1 MFLLFIVIIV
11 ISLHK
16 FLYMIKY
23 LERRDVMFRKNKDS
37 ELDIRSINQFF
48 HVSNNL
54 LRFVFALVIILV
66 VLIGTYL
73 IKEWNILEI
82 IGTILS
88 VISPVFIGFIIAWLL
103 DPLATKLANKMPR
116 VVACILTYLIIFG
129 GIILLLVLTV
139 PTLSSS
145 VSDIVSVVPDIVDN
159 VQNFASDT
167 LENLGNSKQVEEYKN
182 TLLNKIEDVGSNLAN
197 NLPDSIWNFGKGLIS
212 TSTNIILGL
221 MIGFYLLFDFRKFQ
235 GHLLSIIP
243 KNWHKGTKDLM
254 SRING
259 KLRSYVQ
266 GVLLV
271 MVLVFITQSIG
282 FSLAG
287 LKAPFLFALFCAIT
301 DVIPYIGPWIG
312 GAPAVIVGFTV
323 DPMVGV
329 FCLVSVVVCQLLE
342 NNFYQPLIM
351 GKTMKLHPVTIML
364 GLLLFN
370 YFFGMIGMIVAT
382 PLIATIKIIIEFI
395 IENTTLGKKFDNY
408 QKNNKKTVREEK
420 PKDDFVIES

>member
-1 MFLLFIVIIV
+1 
-11 ISLHK
+11 
-16 FLYMIKY
+16 
-23 LERRDVMFRKNKDS
+23 MFRKNKDS

>member
-1 MFLLFIVIIV
+1 
-11 ISLHK
+11 
-16 FLYMIKY
+16 
-23 LERRDVMFRKNKDS
+23 MFRKNKDN
-37 ELDIRSINQFF
+37 ELDYRAINKFF
-48 HVSNNL
+48 NTSNNL
-54 LRFVFALVIILV
+54 LKFFLALVIILAI
-66 VLIGTYL
+66 LLATYL
-73 IKEWNILEI
+73 IKEWNILGI

-88 VISPVFIGFIIAWLL
+88 VISPVFIGFVIAWLL
-103 DPLATKLANKMPR
+103 DPLATKLSTKMSR

-129 GIILLLVLTV
+129 SLILILAFTV

-145 VSDIVSVVPDIVDN
+145 VSEIVNVIPDIVDN
-159 VQNFASDT
+159 AQDFASDV
-167 LENLGNSKQVEEYKN
+167 LENFGDSKQVESYKN
-182 TLLNKIEDVGSNLAN
+182 TMLDKIESVGADFAST
-197 NLPDSIWNFGKGLIS
+197 LPNSIWNFGKGVIS
-212 TSTNIILGL
+212 GATSIVLGL

-243 KNWHKGTKDLM
+243 KRWHSNTKDLM
-254 SRING
+254 GRING
-259 KLRSYVQ
+259 KLRSYVG

-271 MVLVFITQSIG
+271 CFLVFITQSIG

-287 LKAPFLFALFCAIT
+287 LKAPLLFALFCAIT

-312 GAPAVIVGFTV
+312 GAPAVIVGFTI

-329 FCLVSVVVCQLLE
+329 FCLVSVLVCQLLE

-382 PLIATIKIIIEFI
+382 PVIATIKIIFEFI
-395 IENTTLGKKFDNY
+395 MEYSNLGEKFYNY
-408 QKNNKKTVREEK
+408 QENNKKTVKEKSTEEHL
-420 PKDDFVIES
+420 IEES

>member
-1 MFLLFIVIIV
+1 
-11 ISLHK
+11 
-16 FLYMIKY
+16 
-23 LERRDVMFRKNKDS
+23 MFRKNKDN
-37 ELDIRSINQFF
+37 ELDYRAINKFF
-48 HVSNNL
+48 NTSNNL
-54 LRFVFALVIILV
+54 LKFVLALVIILAI
-66 VLIGTYL
+66 LLATYL
-73 IKEWNILEI
+73 IKEWNILGI

-88 VISPVFIGFIIAWLL
+88 VISPVFIGFVIAWLL
-103 DPLATKLANKMPR
+103 DPLATKLSTKMPR

-129 GIILLLVLTV
+129 SLILILAFTV

-145 VSDIVSVVPDIVDN
+145 VSEIVNVIPDIVDN
-159 VQNFASDT
+159 AQDFASDL
-167 LENLGNSKQVEEYKN
+167 LENFGDSKQVESYKN
-182 TLLNKIEDVGSNLAN
+182 TMLDKIESVGADFAST
-197 NLPDSIWNFGKGLIS
+197 LPNSIWNFGKGVIS
-212 TSTNIILGL
+212 GATSIVLGL

-243 KNWHKGTKDLM
+243 KRWHINTKDLM
-254 SRING
+254 GRING
-259 KLRSYVQ
+259 KLRSYVG

-271 MVLVFITQSIG
+271 CFLVFITQSIG

-287 LKAPFLFALFCAIT
+287 LKAPLLFALFCAIT

-312 GAPAVIVGFTV
+312 GAPAVIVGFTI

-329 FCLVSVVVCQLLE
+329 FCLVSVLVCQLLE

-382 PLIATIKIIIEFI
+382 PVIATIKIIFEFI
-395 IENTTLGKKFDNY
+395 MEYSNLGEKFYNY
-408 QKNNKKTVREEK
+408 QENNKKTVKEKSTEEHL
-420 PKDDFVIES
+420 IEES

>member
-1 MFLLFIVIIV
+1 
-11 ISLHK
+11 
-16 FLYMIKY
+16 
-23 LERRDVMFRKNKDS
+23 MFRKNKDN
-37 ELDIRSINQFF
+37 ELDYRAINKFF
-48 HVSNNL
+48 NTSNNL
-54 LRFVFALVIILV
+54 LKFVLALVIILAI
-66 VLIGTYL
+66 LLATYL
-73 IKEWNILEI
+73 IKEWNILGI

-88 VISPVFIGFIIAWLL
+88 VISPVFIGFVIAWLL
-103 DPLATKLANKMPR
+103 DPLATKLSTKMPR

-129 GIILLLVLTV
+129 SLILILAFTV

-145 VSDIVSVVPDIVDN
+145 VSEIVNVIPDIVDN
-159 VQNFASDT
+159 AQDFASDV
-167 LENLGNSKQVEEYKN
+167 LENFGDSKQVESYKN
-182 TLLNKIEDVGSNLAN
+182 TMLDKIESVGADFAST
-197 NLPDSIWNFGKGLIS
+197 LPNSIWNFGKGVIS
-212 TSTNIILGL
+212 GATNIVLGL

-243 KNWHKGTKDLM
+243 KRWHSNTKDLM
-254 SRING
+254 GRING
-259 KLRSYVQ
+259 KLRSYVG

-271 MVLVFITQSIG
+271 CFLVFITQSIG

-287 LKAPFLFALFCAIT
+287 LKAPLLFALFCAIT

-312 GAPAVIVGFTV
+312 GAPAVIVGFTI

-329 FCLVSVVVCQLLE
+329 FCLVSVLVCQLLE

-382 PLIATIKIIIEFI
+382 PVIATIKIIFEFI
-395 IENTTLGKKFDNY
+395 MEYSNLGEKFYNY
-408 QKNNKKTVREEK
+408 QENNKKTVKEKSTEEHL
-420 PKDDFVIES
+420 IEES

>member
-1 MFLLFIVIIV
+1 
-11 ISLHK
+11 
-16 FLYMIKY
+16 
-23 LERRDVMFRKNKDS
+23 MFRKNKDN
-37 ELDIRSINQFF
+37 ELDYRAINKFF
-48 HVSNNL
+48 NISNNL
-54 LRFVFALVIILV
+54 LKFVLALVIILAI
-66 VLIGTYL
+66 LLATYL
-73 IKEWNILEI
+73 IKEWNILGI

-88 VISPVFIGFIIAWLL
+88 VISPVFIGFVIAWLL
-103 DPLATKLANKMPR
+103 DPLATKLSTKMPR

-129 GIILLLVLTV
+129 SLILILAFTV

-145 VSDIVSVVPDIVDN
+145 VSEIVNVIPDIVDN
-159 VQNFASDT
+159 AQDFASDV
-167 LENLGNSKQVEEYKN
+167 LEKFGDSKQVESYKN
-182 TLLNKIEDVGSNLAN
+182 TMLDKIESVGADFAST
-197 NLPDSIWNFGKGLIS
+197 LPNSIWNFGRGVIS
-212 TSTNIILGL
+212 GATSIVLGL

-243 KNWHKGTKDLM
+243 KRWHSNTKDLM
-254 SRING
+254 GRING
-259 KLRSYVQ
+259 KLRSYVG

-271 MVLVFITQSIG
+271 CFLVFITQSIG

-287 LKAPFLFALFCAIT
+287 LKAPLLFALFCAIT

-312 GAPAVIVGFTV
+312 GAPAVIVGFTI

-329 FCLVSVVVCQLLE
+329 FCLVSVLVCQLLE

-382 PLIATIKIIIEFI
+382 PVIATIKIIFEFI
-395 IENTTLGKKFDNY
+395 MEYSNLGEKFYNY
-408 QKNNKKTVREEK
+408 QENNKKTVKEKSTEEHL
-420 PKDDFVIES
+420 IEES

>member
-1 MFLLFIVIIV
+1 
-11 ISLHK
+11 
-16 FLYMIKY
+16 
-23 LERRDVMFRKNKDS
+23 MFRKNKDN
-37 ELDIRSINQFF
+37 ELDYRAINKFF
-48 HVSNNL
+48 NTSNNL
-54 LRFVFALVIILV
+54 LKFVLALVIILAI
-66 VLIGTYL
+66 LLATYL
-73 IKEWNILEI
+73 IKEWNILGI

-88 VISPVFIGFIIAWLL
+88 VISPVFIGFVIAWLL
-103 DPLATKLANKMPR
+103 DPLATKLSTKMPR

-129 GIILLLVLTV
+129 SLILILAFTV

-145 VSDIVSVVPDIVDN
+145 VSEIVNVIPDIVDN
-159 VQNFASDT
+159 AQDFASDL
-167 LENLGNSKQVEEYKN
+167 LENFGDSKQVESYKN
-182 TLLNKIEDVGSNLAN
+182 TMLDKIESVGADFAST
-197 NLPDSIWNFGKGLIS
+197 LPNSIWNFGKGVIS
-212 TSTNIILGL
+212 GATSIVLGL

-243 KNWHKGTKDLM
+243 KRWHSNTKDLM
-254 SRING
+254 GRING
-259 KLRSYVQ
+259 KLRSYVG

-271 MVLVFITQSIG
+271 CFLVFITQSIG

-287 LKAPFLFALFCAIT
+287 LKAPLLFALFCAIT

-312 GAPAVIVGFTV
+312 GAPAVIVGFTI

-329 FCLVSVVVCQLLE
+329 FCLVSVLVCQLLE

-382 PLIATIKIIIEFI
+382 PVIATIKIIFEFI
-395 IENTTLGKKFDNY
+395 MEYSNLGEKFYNY
-408 QKNNKKTVREEK
+408 QENNKKTVKEKSTEEHL
-420 PKDDFVIES
+420 IEES

>member
-1 MFLLFIVIIV
+1 
-11 ISLHK
+11 
-16 FLYMIKY
+16 
-23 LERRDVMFRKNKDS
+23 MFRKNKDN
-37 ELDIRSINQFF
+37 ELDYRAINKFF
-48 HVSNNL
+48 NTSNNL
-54 LRFVFALVIILV
+54 LKFVLALVIILAI
-66 VLIGTYL
+66 LLATYL
-73 IKEWNILEI
+73 IKEWNILGI

-88 VISPVFIGFIIAWLL
+88 VISPVFIGFVIAWLL
-103 DPLATKLANKMPR
+103 DPLATKLSTKMPR

-129 GIILLLVLTV
+129 SLILILAFTV

-145 VSDIVSVVPDIVDN
+145 VSEIVNVIPDIVDN
-159 VQNFASDT
+159 AQDFASDV
-167 LENLGNSKQVEEYKN
+167 LEKFGDSKQVESYKN
-182 TLLNKIEDVGSNLAN
+182 TMLDKIESVGADFAST
-197 NLPDSIWNFGKGLIS
+197 LPNSIWNFGKGVIS
-212 TSTNIILGL
+212 GATNIVLGL

-243 KNWHKGTKDLM
+243 KRWHSNTKDLM
-254 SRING
+254 GRING
-259 KLRSYVQ
+259 KLRSYVG

-271 MVLVFITQSIG
+271 CFLVFITQSIG

-287 LKAPFLFALFCAIT
+287 LKAPLLFALFCAIT

-312 GAPAVIVGFTV
+312 GAPAVIVGFTI

-329 FCLVSVVVCQLLE
+329 FCLVSVLVCQLLE

-382 PLIATIKIIIEFI
+382 PVIATIKIIFEFI
-395 IENTTLGKKFDNY
+395 MEHSSLGEAFNNY
-408 QKNNKKTVREEK
+408 QENNKKTMKEK
-420 PKDDFVIES
+420 STKDNLIKES

>member
-1 MFLLFIVIIV
+1 
-11 ISLHK
+11 
-16 FLYMIKY
+16 
-23 LERRDVMFRKNKDS
+23 MFRKNNKID
-37 ELDIRSINQFF
+37 ELDYKAINKFF
-48 HVSNNL
+48 YTSNNL
-54 LRFVFALVIILV
+54 LNFVLILIIILAI
-66 VLIGTYL
+66 LLATYL
-73 IKEWNILEI
+73 IKEWNILGI
-82 IGTILS
+82 VGTILS
-88 VISPVFIGFIIAWLL
+88 VISPVFIGFVIAWLL
-103 DPLATKLANKMPR
+103 DPLATRFSKSMPR

-129 GIILLLVLTV
+129 GITLILVFTV
-139 PTLSSS
+139 PTFSNS
-145 VSDIVSVVPDIVDN
+145 VSDIVTVVPDIVDN
-159 VQNFASDT
+159 VQDFASDM
-167 LENLGNSKQVEEYKN
+167 LENLGDSKQIETYKN
-182 TLLNKIEDVGSNLAN
+182 TMLDKIENVGTDFASK
-197 NLPDSIWNFGKGLIS
+197 LPNTIWNFGSGIIGVA
-212 TSTNIILGL
+212 TNIVLGL

-243 KNWHKGTKDLM
+243 KDWHIAAKDLM

-259 KLRSYVQ
+259 KLRSYVM
-266 GVLLV
+266 GVLAV

-287 LKAPFLFALFCAIT
+287 LSAPFLFALFCAIT

-312 GAPAVIVGFTV
+312 GAPAVIVGFTI

-382 PLIATIKIIIEFI
+382 PVIATIKIIFEFI
-395 IENTTLGKKFDNY
+395 MEHSSLGEKFNNY
-408 QKNNKKTVREEK
+408 QENNKKTMKEKSTKENLIEE
-420 PKDDFVIES
+420 S

>member
-1 MFLLFIVIIV
+1 
-11 ISLHK
+11 
-16 FLYMIKY
+16 
-23 LERRDVMFRKNKDS
+23 MFRKNKDN
-37 ELDIRSINQFF
+37 ELDYRAINKFF
-48 HVSNNL
+48 NTSNNL
-54 LRFVFALVIILV
+54 LKFVLALVIILAI
-66 VLIGTYL
+66 LLATYL
-73 IKEWNILEI
+73 IKEWNILGI

-88 VISPVFIGFIIAWLL
+88 VISPVFIGFVIAWLL
-103 DPLATKLANKMPR
+103 DPLATKLSTKMPR

-129 GIILLLVLTV
+129 SLILILAFTV

-145 VSDIVSVVPDIVDN
+145 VSEIVNVIPDIVDN
-159 VQNFASDT
+159 AQDFASDV
-167 LENLGNSKQVEEYKN
+167 LEKFGDSKQVESYKN
-182 TLLNKIEDVGSNLAN
+182 TMLDKIESVGADFAST
-197 NLPDSIWNFGKGLIS
+197 LPNSIWNFGKGVIS
-212 TSTNIILGL
+212 GATSIVLGL

-243 KNWHKGTKDLM
+243 KRWHSNTKDLM
-254 SRING
+254 GRING
-259 KLRSYVQ
+259 KLRSYVG

-271 MVLVFITQSIG
+271 CFLVFITQSIG

-287 LKAPFLFALFCAIT
+287 LKAPLLFALFCAIT

-312 GAPAVIVGFTV
+312 GAPAVIVGFTI

-329 FCLVSVVVCQLLE
+329 FCLVSVLVCQLLE

-382 PLIATIKIIIEFI
+382 PVIATIKIIFEFI
-395 IENTTLGKKFDNY
+395 MEYSNLGEKFYNY
-408 QKNNKKTVREEK
+408 QENNKKTMKEKSTEEHL
-420 PKDDFVIES
+420 IEES

>member
-1 MFLLFIVIIV
+1 
-11 ISLHK
+11 
-16 FLYMIKY
+16 
-23 LERRDVMFRKNKDS
+23 MFRKNKDN
-37 ELDIRSINQFF
+37 ELDYRAINKFF
-48 HVSNNL
+48 NTSNNL
-54 LRFVFALVIILV
+54 LKFVLALVIILAI
-66 VLIGTYL
+66 LLATYL
-73 IKEWNILEI
+73 IKEWNILGI

-88 VISPVFIGFIIAWLL
+88 VISPVFIGFVIAWLL
-103 DPLATKLANKMPR
+103 DPLATKLSTKMPR

-129 GIILLLVLTV
+129 SLILILAFTV

-145 VSDIVSVVPDIVDN
+145 VSEIVNVIPDIVDN
-159 VQNFASDT
+159 AQDFASDL
-167 LENLGNSKQVEEYKN
+167 LEKLGDSNQVENYKN
-182 TLLNKIEDVGSNLAN
+182 TMLEKIESVGTDFAST
-197 NLPDSIWNFGKGLIS
+197 LPNSIWNFGKGVIS
-212 TSTNIILGL
+212 GATSIVLGL

-243 KNWHKGTKDLM
+243 KRWHSNTKDLM
-254 SRING
+254 GRING
-259 KLRSYVQ
+259 KLRSYVG

-271 MVLVFITQSIG
+271 CFLVFITQSIG

-287 LKAPFLFALFCAIT
+287 LSAPLLFALFCAIT

-312 GAPAVIVGFTV
+312 GAPAVIVGFTI

-329 FCLVSVVVCQLLE
+329 FCLVSVLVCQLLE

-382 PLIATIKIIIEFI
+382 PVIATIKIIFEFI
-395 IENTTLGKKFDNY
+395 MEYSNLGEKFYNY
-408 QKNNKKTVREEK
+408 QENNKKTVKEKSTEEHL
-420 PKDDFVIES
+420 IEES

>member
-1 MFLLFIVIIV
+1 
-11 ISLHK
+11 
-16 FLYMIKY
+16 
-23 LERRDVMFRKNKDS
+23 MFRKNKDN
-37 ELDIRSINQFF
+37 ELDYRAINKFF
-48 HVSNNL
+48 NTSNNL
-54 LRFVFALVIILV
+54 LKFVLALVIILAI
-66 VLIGTYL
+66 LLATYL
-73 IKEWNILEI
+73 IKEWNILGI

-88 VISPVFIGFIIAWLL
+88 VISPVFIGFVIAWLL
-103 DPLATKLANKMPR
+103 DPLATKLSTKMPR

-129 GIILLLVLTV
+129 SLILILAFTV

-145 VSDIVSVVPDIVDN
+145 VSEIVNVIPDIVDTA
-159 VQNFASDT
+159 QDFASDV
-167 LENLGNSKQVEEYKN
+167 LEKFGDSKQVESYKN
-182 TLLNKIEDVGSNLAN
+182 TMLDKIESVGADFAST
-197 NLPDSIWNFGKGLIS
+197 LPNSIWNFGKGVIS
-212 TSTNIILGL
+212 GATSIVLGL

-243 KNWHKGTKDLM
+243 KRWHSNTKDLM
-254 SRING
+254 GRING
-259 KLRSYVQ
+259 KLRSYVG

-271 MVLVFITQSIG
+271 CFLVFITQSIG

-287 LKAPFLFALFCAIT
+287 LSAPLLFALFCAIT

-312 GAPAVIVGFTV
+312 GAPAVIVGFTI

-329 FCLVSVVVCQLLE
+329 FCLVSVLVCQLLE

-382 PLIATIKIIIEFI
+382 PVIATIKIIFEFI
-395 IENTTLGKKFDNY
+395 MEYSNLGEKFYNY
-408 QKNNKKTVREEK
+408 QENNKKTVKEKSTEEHL
-420 PKDDFVIES
+420 IEES

>member
-1 MFLLFIVIIV
+1 
-11 ISLHK
+11 
-16 FLYMIKY
+16 
-23 LERRDVMFRKNKDS
+23 MFRKNKDN
-37 ELDIRSINQFF
+37 ELDYRAINKFF
-48 HVSNNL
+48 NTSNNL
-54 LRFVFALVIILV
+54 LKFVLALVIILAI
-66 VLIGTYL
+66 LLATYL
-73 IKEWNILEI
+73 IKEWNILGI

-88 VISPVFIGFIIAWLL
+88 VISPVFIGFVIAWLL
-103 DPLATKLANKMPR
+103 DPLATKLSTKMPR

-129 GIILLLVLTV
+129 SLILILAFTV

-145 VSDIVSVVPDIVDN
+145 VSEIVNVIPDIVDN
-159 VQNFASDT
+159 AQDFASDL
-167 LENLGNSKQVEEYKN
+167 LENFGDSKQVESYKN
-182 TLLNKIEDVGSNLAN
+182 TMLDKIESVGADFAST
-197 NLPDSIWNFGKGLIS
+197 LPNSIWNFGKGVIS
-212 TSTNIILGL
+212 GATNIVLGL

-243 KNWHKGTKDLM
+243 KRWHSNTKDLM
-254 SRING
+254 GRING
-259 KLRSYVQ
+259 KLRSYVG

-271 MVLVFITQSIG
+271 CFLVFITQSIG

-287 LKAPFLFALFCAIT
+287 LKAPLLFALFCAIT

-312 GAPAVIVGFTV
+312 GAPAVIVGFTI

-329 FCLVSVVVCQLLE
+329 FCLVSVLVCQLLE

-382 PLIATIKIIIEFI
+382 PVIATIKIIFEFI
-395 IENTTLGKKFDNY
+395 MEYSNLGEKFYNY
-408 QKNNKKTVREEK
+408 QENNKKTVKEKSTEEHL
-420 PKDDFVIES
+420 IEES

>member
-1 MFLLFIVIIV
+1 
-11 ISLHK
+11 
-16 FLYMIKY
+16 
-23 LERRDVMFRKNKDS
+23 MFRKNKDN
-37 ELDIRSINQFF
+37 ELDYRAINKFF
-48 HVSNNL
+48 NTSNNL
-54 LRFVFALVIILV
+54 LKFVLALVIILAI
-66 VLIGTYL
+66 LLATYL
-73 IKEWNILEI
+73 IKEWNILGI

-88 VISPVFIGFIIAWLL
+88 VISPVFIGFVIAWLL
-103 DPLATKLANKMPR
+103 DPLATKLSTKMPR

-129 GIILLLVLTV
+129 SLILILAFTV

-145 VSDIVSVVPDIVDN
+145 VSEIVNVIPDIVDTA
-159 VQNFASDT
+159 QDFASDV
-167 LENLGNSKQVEEYKN
+167 LEKFGDSKQVESYKN
-182 TLLNKIEDVGSNLAN
+182 TMLDKIESIGADFAST
-197 NLPDSIWNFGKGLIS
+197 LPNSIWNFGKGVIS
-212 TSTNIILGL
+212 GATSIVLGL

-243 KNWHKGTKDLM
+243 KRWHSNTKDLM
-254 SRING
+254 GRING
-259 KLRSYVQ
+259 KLRSYVG

-271 MVLVFITQSIG
+271 CFLVFITQSIG

-287 LKAPFLFALFCAIT
+287 LSAPLLFALFCAIT

-312 GAPAVIVGFTV
+312 GAPAVIVGFTI

-329 FCLVSVVVCQLLE
+329 FCLVSVLVCQLLE

-382 PLIATIKIIIEFI
+382 PVIATIKIIFEFI
-395 IENTTLGKKFDNY
+395 MEYSNLGEKFYNY
-408 QKNNKKTVREEK
+408 QENNKKTVKEKSTEEHL
-420 PKDDFVIES
+420 IEES